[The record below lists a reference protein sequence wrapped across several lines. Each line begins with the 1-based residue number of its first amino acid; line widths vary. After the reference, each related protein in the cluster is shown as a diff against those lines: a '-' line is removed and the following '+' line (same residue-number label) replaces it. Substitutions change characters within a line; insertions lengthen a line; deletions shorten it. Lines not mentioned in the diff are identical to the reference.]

1 MDEIEKLAS
10 LFAQFPGIGERQAKR
25 FVYFLLGRD
34 QAYTKDLIDRLGQLK
49 KKIAQCR
56 ECYRYF
62 PADGNEICDVCAS
75 PKTDPS
81 MLMVVEKDSDFE
93 NVRRSKAYP
102 GKYFILGGLVPIID
116 KTTTKKIRV
125 NELLSRVETMAN
137 PPTGGGLKELVI
149 ALSLNPN
156 GENTDSY
163 LRQKVAALA
172 ETFKFKVTS
181 LGRGLSTGSE
191 LEYTDD
197 QTIKNALKNRQ

>member
-1 MDEIEKLAS
+1 MNDDIDKLAK
-10 LFAQFPGIGERQAKR
+10 LFSEFPGIGERQSKR

-34 QAYTKDLIDRLGQLK
+34 QNYTKELIDRLGQLK
-49 KKIAQCR
+49 KKIAQCG

-62 PADGNEICDVCAS
+62 PADGNELCDVCAN
-75 PKTDPS
+75 PKTDKT
-81 MLMVVEKDSDFE
+81 MLLVVEKDSDFE

-125 NELLSRVETMAN
+125 NELVSRVETMAKN
-137 PPTGGGLKELVI
+137 GLEELVI

-163 LRQKVAALA
+163 LRQKISSLA

-197 QTIKNALKNRQ
+197 ETIKNALKNRQ